1 MIPGTR
7 NYVGIE
13 FNKTFVNNDF
23 DMTIRPQMRL
33 EITQQTMLGI
43 VAGIPIE
50 RENERMSFFARLIW
64 EPKRSKEQKWS
75 TSNTQLGV
83 EW

>member
-1 MIPGTR
+1 
-7 NYVGIE
+7 
-13 FNKTFVNNDF
+13 
-23 DMTIRPQMRL
+23 MTIRPQMRL

-64 EPKRSKEQKWS
+64 EPKRSKEQK
-75 TSNTQLGV
+75 
-83 EW
+83 

>member
-50 RENERMSFFARLIW
+50 RENERMSFFAR
-64 EPKRSKEQKWS
+64 
-75 TSNTQLGV
+75 
-83 EW
+83 